1 MKVDRL
7 STDGKLFGGDKSF
20 VLIKVGRVSNNGDR
34 VLVKRV
40 KKLQLSHCWYLYGNT
55 LMRVKGACVV
65 KGRGY
70 CV

>member
-34 VLVKRV
+34 VFSEKGEKVAVISSLVP
-40 KKLQLSHCWYLYGNT
+40 LWQHPDES
-55 LMRVKGACVV
+55 
-65 KGRGY
+65 
-70 CV
+70 